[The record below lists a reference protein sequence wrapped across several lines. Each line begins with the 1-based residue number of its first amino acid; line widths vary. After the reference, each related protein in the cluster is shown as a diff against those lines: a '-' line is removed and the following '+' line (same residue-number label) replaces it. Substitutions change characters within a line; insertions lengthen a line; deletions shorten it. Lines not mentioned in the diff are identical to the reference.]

1 MEQTSNEKS
10 RNFFIRTYL
19 TEEDVRG
26 FIKTLSVAKW
36 AYIKHDERD
45 GKEPHFHIVLR
56 LNNPTTLSSMRGK
69 IKAFGRGKDNGKDVN
84 SDVQECIDLNDAFLY
99 LTHESNSAVSAG
111 KALYDVK
118 DVRTNDFGYFRGDYS
133 SAGKKIKAE
142 KCAENTAYQI
152 LCDMERGIS
161 LRDMARRYGREF
173 IINFNRYNEFYAL
186 IKHEENPNV
195 AWGEELA
202 SLRVKKLEEELEFQ
216 RAILGKKIAVI
227 EMLDQENKRLKDEQL
242 TIKE

>member
-1 MEQTSNEKS
+1 MEQMSNEKS

-19 TEEDVRG
+19 TEEYVKG

-69 IKAFGRGKDNGKDVN
+69 IKAYGRGKDNGKDVN

-133 SAGKKIKAE
+133 SASKKERVE
-142 KCAENTAYQI
+142 KCTENTAYQI
-152 LCDMERGIS
+152 LCDMESGVK
-161 LRDMARRYGREF
+161 LREMAKRYGREF
-173 IINFNRYNEFYAL
+173 IINFNRYNDFYTL
-186 IKHEENPNV
+186 MKHEETPTV
-195 AWGEELA
+195 AWSKELA
-202 SLRVKKLEEELEFQ
+202 EYRIKQLENELEFERQILASKIIVLNDLEQ
-216 RAILGKKIAVI
+216 RVKNEQI
-227 EMLDQENKRLKDEQL
+227 E
-242 TIKE
+242 IKE

>member
-1 MEQTSNEKS
+1 MEQTNNEKS

-19 TEEDVRG
+19 TEEGVRG

-36 AYIKHDERD
+36 AYIRHDERD

-69 IKAFGRGKDNGKDVN
+69 IKAYGRGKDDGKDVN

-111 KALYDVK
+111 KALYDIK
-118 DVRTNDFGYFRGDYS
+118 DVRTNDYGYFRGNYS
-133 SAGKKIKAE
+133 SAGRMIESE

-173 IINFNRYNEFYAL
+173 IINFNRYNDFYGLMKEQEQPARNYTDRDV
-186 IKHEENPNV
+186 K
-195 AWGEELA
+195 A
-202 SLRVKKLEEELEFQ
+202 RVKDLEKQLAFLNLILEH
-216 RAILGKKIAVI
+216 
-227 EMLDQENKRLKDEQL
+227 NKEQL
-242 TIKE
+242 EIKE

>member
-19 TEEDVRG
+19 TEENVKG

-69 IKAFGRGKDNGKDVN
+69 IKAFGRGKDSGKDVN

-133 SAGKKIKAE
+133 SAGRKLETE

-173 IINFNRYNEFYAL
+173 IINFNRYNDFYGLMKEQEQPARTYTDRDV
-186 IKHEENPNV
+186 K
-195 AWGEELA
+195 A
-202 SLRVKKLEEELEFQ
+202 RVKDLEKQLAFLNLILEH
-216 RAILGKKIAVI
+216 
-227 EMLDQENKRLKDEQL
+227 NKEQL

>member
-1 MEQTSNEKS
+1 MEQTNNEKS

-19 TEEDVRG
+19 TEEDVKG

-56 LNNPTTLSSMRGK
+56 LNNKTTLSSMRGK
-69 IKAFGRGKDNGKDVN
+69 VKAFGRGKDNGKDVN

-118 DVRTNDFGYFRGDYS
+118 DIKTNDFGYFRSDIS
-133 SAGKKIKAE
+133 SSGKKIETE

-152 LCDMERGIS
+152 LCDMEKGIKM
-161 LRDMARRYGREF
+161 REMARRYGREF
-173 IINFNRYNEFYAL
+173 IINFNRYNDFYAL
-186 IKHEENPNV
+186 MKHEETPNV
-195 AWGEELA
+195 AWSKELA
-202 SLRVKKLEEELEFQ
+202 EDRIKKLEQELEFERQ
-216 RAILGKKIAVI
+216 ILASKIIALNNLERKV
-227 EMLDQENKRLKDEQL
+227 KDEQL
-242 TIKE
+242 KIKE